1 MKKNYIISAVI
12 FGIHIL
18 MYIYMFS
25 GNAMP
30 YNIGFFLTG
39 TLAVVLIINLINYI
53 RIWEKNKGKL
63 PGHIIGMRSLFLV
76 INIICFVLLFILFLF
91 FWIHI
96 R

>member
-12 FGIHIL
+12 FGIHLL
-18 MYIYMFS
+18 MYVYMFS

-30 YNIGFFLTG
+30 YNIGFFLNG
-39 TLAVVLIINLINYI
+39 TLAVALIINLINYI
-53 RIWEKNKGKL
+53 CIWGKNKGKL
-63 PGHIIGMRSLFLV
+63 PGHTICMRSLFLLV
-76 INIICFVLLFILFLF
+76 NIICFALLLILFLF